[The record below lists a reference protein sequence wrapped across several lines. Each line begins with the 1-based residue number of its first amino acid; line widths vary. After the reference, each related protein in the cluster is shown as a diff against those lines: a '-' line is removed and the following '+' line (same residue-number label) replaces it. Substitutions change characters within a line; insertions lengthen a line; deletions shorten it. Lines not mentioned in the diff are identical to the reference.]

1 MVIRQP
7 DAGTI
12 QERWARFRFSVIGPL
27 LSAPPD
33 PGQLKTEL
41 AILAKKQ
48 WRHPITGLP
57 VNFGLSTIE
66 RWLYQAKPKNDPVGA
81 LRTKRRVDAGTTNTL
96 SAQLKVLIQHQ
107 HRSHPSWSYQL
118 HFDNLKTIVKNSPES
133 GEMPSYNTIRRYMKS
148 NGFCKQRGRKR
159 RHTEGAVLAAER
171 LEKREVRGF
180 EVDHVNAL
188 WHLDFHHGSRRIL
201 GRDGQWHKPL
211 LLAILD
217 DRSRLICHAQ
227 WYMDETVETLV
238 HGFMQALQKRALPRA
253 LMSDNGSAMTAA
265 EFTEGL
271 GRLGILHQPTLPHSP
286 YQNAKQEVFW
296 AQVEGR
302 LMAMLEGEEEITLS
316 LLNKS
321 TLAWVEREYHQK
333 IHSEIGCSPIER
345 YINDADVGRP
355 CPNHAALRHAFCT
368 QVHRRQRKSDGTF
381 SLDGKRFEVPSQYRH
396 LEILHIRYA
405 RWDLGSV
412 CLVDPHINSVLSTI
426 YPQDKSENASGMRR
440 TLPTFNQQ
448 EHNKVPVSTGIAPLL
463 KELMAEYAATG
474 LPPAYLPKGESD
486 HE

>member
-1 MVIRQP
+1 MSNKQP
-7 DAGTI
+7 DAGTR

-27 LSAPPD
+27 LSAPPE
-33 PGQLKTEL
+33 PGQLQAEL
-41 AILAKKQ
+41 TALTQKQ

-57 VNFGLSTIE
+57 VHFGHSTIE
-66 RWLYQAKPKNDPVGA
+66 RWLYQARPQNDPVGA
-81 LRTKRRVDAGTTNTL
+81 LRTKRRKDAGTSSML
-96 SAQLKVLIQHQ
+96 SAELKVLIQQQ

-118 HFDNLKTIVKNSPES
+118 HFDNLKTSIKKMPEA
-133 GEMPSYNTIRRYMKS
+133 GEIPSYNTLRRYMKS
-148 NGFCKQRGRKR
+148 HGFCKQRGRKR
-159 RHTEGAVLAAER
+159 RHTEGALLAAER
-171 LEKREVRGF
+171 LEKREVRGY

-188 WHLDFHHGSRRIL
+188 WHLDFHHGSRKIL

-227 WYMDETVETLV
+227 WYLDETAETLV

-253 LMSDNGSAMTAA
+253 LMSDNGSAMTSA

-271 GRLGILHQPTLPHSP
+271 ARLGILHQPTLPYSP

-302 LMAMLEGEEEITLS
+302 LMAMLEGEEEMTLS

-333 IHSEIGCSPIER
+333 VHSEIGCSPLER
-345 YINDADVGRP
+345 YLNDTDVGRP
-355 CPNHAALRHAFCT
+355 CPDSAALRHAFCT
-368 QVHRRQRKSDGTF
+368 QVHRKQRKSDGTF
-381 SLDGKRFEVPSQYRH
+381 SLDGKRFEVPSHYRS
-396 LEILHIRYA
+396 LEVLHIRYA

-412 CLVDPHINSVLSTI
+412 TLVEPHTNTVLSTI
-426 YPQDKSENASGMRR
+426 YPQDKSANASGMRR
-440 TLPTFNQQ
+440 TLSASTEQARCEEPLL
-448 EHNKVPVSTGIAPLL
+448 TGIAPLL

-474 LPPAYLPKGESD
+474 LPPAYLPKGESE

>member
-1 MVIRQP
+1 MSIKQS

-12 QERWARFRFSVIGPL
+12 QERWARFRFSIIGPL

-33 PGQLKTEL
+33 PGQLQTEL
-41 AILAKKQ
+41 AILAQKQ

-57 VNFGLSTIE
+57 VHFGLSTIE
-66 RWLYQAKPKNDPVGA
+66 RWLYQARLENDPVSA
-81 LRTKRRVDAGTTNTL
+81 LRTKRRADAGTTNTL

-118 HFDNLKTIVKNSPES
+118 HFDNLKSTMKQSPDL
-133 GEMPSYNTIRRYMKS
+133 GEMPSYNTMRRYMKL

-159 RHTEGAVLAAER
+159 RHTEGAILAAER
-171 LEKREVRGF
+171 LEKREVRSF

-201 GRDGQWHKPL
+201 GQDGQWHKPL
-211 LLAILD
+211 LLAIMD
-217 DRSRLICHAQ
+217 DRSRLICHVQ

-271 GRLGILHQPTLPHSP
+271 ARLGILHQPTLPYSP
-286 YQNAKQEVFW
+286 YMNAKQEVFW

-316 LLNKS
+316 LLNRS
-321 TLAWVEREYHQK
+321 TLAWVECEYHQK
-333 IHSEIGCSPIER
+333 LHSEISCSPLER
-345 YINDADVGRP
+345 YLNEADVGRP
-355 CPNHAALRHAFCT
+355 CPDSAALRYAFCT

-381 SLDGKRFEVPSQYRH
+381 SLEGKRFEVPSQYRN

-405 RWDLGSV
+405 RWDFGSIWLV
-412 CLVDPHINSVLSTI
+412 CPHTNTTLSAI
-426 YPQDKSENASGMRR
+426 YPQDKSKNASGLRR
-440 TLPTFNQQ
+440 TFSQPS
-448 EHNKVPVSTGIAPLL
+448 EHNHDEEPVSTGIAPLL

-474 LPPAYLPKGESD
+474 LPPAYLPKWESE

>member
-1 MVIRQP
+1 MSNKQP
-7 DAGTI
+7 DAGTC

-27 LSAPPD
+27 LSAPPA
-33 PGQLKTEL
+33 PGQLNAEL
-41 AILAKKQ
+41 TALAQKQ

-57 VNFGLSTIE
+57 VNFGFSTIE
-66 RWLYQAKPKNDPVGA
+66 RWLYQARPKNDPVGA
-81 LRTKRRVDAGTTNTL
+81 LRTKRRLDAGTTNTL

-118 HFDNLKTIVKNSPES
+118 HFDNLKTIVKKMPES
-133 GEMPSYNTIRRYMKS
+133 GEMPSYNTMRRYMKS
-148 NGFCKQRGRKR
+148 NGFCKQRGRKV

-171 LEKREVRGF
+171 LEKREVRSF

-188 WHLDFHHGSRRIL
+188 WHLDFHHGTRRIL

-271 GRLGILHQPTLPHSP
+271 ARLGILHQPTLPYSP

-333 IHSEIGCSPIER
+333 VHSEIGCSPLER
-345 YINDADVGRP
+345 YIKDADVGRP
-355 CPNHAALRHAFCT
+355 CPNSAALRHAFCT
-368 QVHRRQRKSDGTF
+368 QVHRKQRKSDGTF
-381 SLDGKRFEVPSQYRH
+381 SLEGKRFEVPSKYRH

-412 CLVDPHINSVLSTI
+412 CLVDPHINILLSTL
-426 YPQDKSENASGMRR
+426 YPQDKSENASGSRR
-440 TLPTFNQQ
+440 TFPISAEQD
-448 EHNKVPVSTGIAPLL
+448 HNEELVSTGIAPLL

-474 LPPAYLPKGESD
+474 LPPAYLPKGGAE

>member
-1 MVIRQP
+1 MSNKQP
-7 DAGTI
+7 DAATC

-33 PGQLKTEL
+33 PGQLKAEL
-41 AILAKKQ
+41 TVLTQKQ

-57 VNFGLSTIE
+57 VNFGFSTIE
-66 RWLYQAKPKNDPVGA
+66 RWLYQARPKNDPVGA
-81 LRTKRRVDAGTTNTL
+81 LRTKRRLDAGTTNTL
-96 SAQLKVLIQHQ
+96 SASLKVLIHHQ

-118 HFDNLKTIVKNSPES
+118 HFDNLKTIEKKMPEP

-159 RHTEGAVLAAER
+159 RHTEGAILASER
-171 LEKREVRGF
+171 LEKREVRSF
-180 EVDHVNAL
+180 EVDHINAL

-271 GRLGILHQPTLPHSP
+271 SRLGILHQPTLPYSP

-333 IHSEIGCSPIER
+333 VHSEIGCSPLER
-345 YINDADVGRP
+345 YIKDADVGRP
-355 CPNHAALRHAFCT
+355 CPNSAALRHAFCT
-368 QVHRRQRKSDGTF
+368 QVHRKQRKSDGTF
-381 SLDGKRFEVPSQYRH
+381 SLEGKRFEVPSQYRH

-412 CLVDPHINSVLSTI
+412 CLVDPHVNTLLSTL
-426 YPQDKSENASGMRR
+426 YPQDKSKNASGIRR
-440 TLPTFNQQ
+440 AFPISPEQDDNEALI
-448 EHNKVPVSTGIAPLL
+448 STGIAPLL

-474 LPPAYLPKGESD
+474 LPPAYLPKGGPE